1 MSKKKVM
8 LVLDDET
15 GILGIF
21 EELMGSEF
29 EIHCCKSV
37 SEAKNILK
45 EHKPDIMF
53 LDYLVNGEVG
63 VSLIDEVEK
72 ENFTPYLLFG
82 LGGTI
87 IENITSRDDKLS
99 KNKKLIL
106 NIPFGMGLKYLI
118 NKQFSLAIEF

>member
-63 VSLIDEVEK
+63 VSLIDEVQK
-72 ENFTPYLLFG
+72 ENLETNWAIMTSYRRMITENDLRKMDNCP
-82 LGGTI
+82 I
-87 IENITSRDDKLS
+87 IEKPFKLELLKKTLS
-99 KNKKLIL
+99 AILENNKK
-106 NIPFGMGLKYLI
+106 
-118 NKQFSLAIEF
+118 S

>member
-21 EELMGSEF
+21 EELMGAEF

-37 SEAKNILK
+37 NEAKDILK

-53 LDYLVNGEVG
+53 LDYLVDGEVG
-63 VSLIDEVEK
+63 VSLIDEVQK
-72 ENFTPYLLFG
+72 EMSARS
-82 LGGTI
+82 
-87 IENITSRDDKLS
+87 E
-99 KNKKLIL
+99 
-106 NIPFGMGLKYLI
+106 
-118 NKQFSLAIEF
+118 